1 MRRYIFLLAVVVLV
15 SVILSSCALNVFKE
29 LNKPTNVETL
39 SQVAVDESNSGNFKA
54 ALSNSTQVLST
65 VSNGTVPST
74 NLYNAVVL
82 SDTSTSARNILAAVT
97 NFLNTTTSTSVALK
111 NTAEAMLNSINGTMG
126 LNAMTLANNFISFYQ
141 QSQSVSITSVSTS
154 DYALIF
160 SAIKLLVSSS
170 HNLQLMQLLEALSS
184 TLNRLDPS
192 NLNWLVSKGIYSALQ
207 IPIILFDSNGNG
219 VLDPQDQ
226 IFTYLWNYQTN
237 TFKSQLTYADY
248 YGIMYNVQLQTYN
261 NLQKSNEVIANLS
274 TALSALDAGL
284 LEMINSSSDT
294 QLVQILT
301 TIRVYIVEIAS
312 VIHNVDAQTIS
323 QIQYLGDIQNY
334 ISL

>member
-284 LEMINSSSDT
+284 LEMINSSSDAQT
-294 QLVQILT
+294 IQTLT
-301 TIRVYIVEIAS
+301 TLRSYVDKLEIAMY
-312 VIHNVDAQTIS
+312 VVNAQTIS
-323 QIQYLGDIQNY
+323 HIQYLGDIQNY